1 MKQYSYYDAY
11 HRQRKFPMT
20 IRLHRWRSKRGVFLL
35 SFFIA
40 LILVRFFLWEEIT
53 EVAGWSR
60 ICLERLDANI
70 SDSRN
75 FFWYVVIRRSELL
88 LLLTLCGLTRMRK
101 ALYYTASGLGGI
113 WLGIFLMS
121 FLKIYGW
128 KGLLLG
134 AAALLPQWIVYGMLF
149 AYLYWLFIRRKE
161 LESRESL
168 PRYLLYVLGL
178 FGMMASGIYLECFVN
193 PLLIVFVK
201 NLFVL

>member
-1 MKQYSYYDAY
+1 M
-11 HRQRKFPMT
+11 
-20 IRLHRWRSKRGVFLL
+20 
-35 SFFIA
+35 
-40 LILVRFFLWEEIT
+40 
-53 EVAGWSR
+53 AGWSR

-101 ALYYTASGLGGI
+101 ALYYIASGLGGI

-178 FGMMASGIYLECFVN
+178 FWDDGKRYLFGVFCQSAFV
-193 PLLIVFVK
+193 VFVK
-201 NLFVL
+201 ISFWL

>member
-1 MKQYSYYDAY
+1 M
-11 HRQRKFPMT
+11 
-20 IRLHRWRSKRGVFLL
+20 
-35 SFFIA
+35 
-40 LILVRFFLWEEIT
+40 
-53 EVAGWSR
+53 
-60 ICLERLDANI
+60 
-70 SDSRN
+70 
-75 FFWYVVIRRSELL
+75 
-88 LLLTLCGLTRMRK
+88 TLCGLTRMRK
-101 ALYYTASGLGGI
+101 ALYYIASGLGGI

-201 NLFVL
+201 NLFGL